1 MRTRILLLC
10 LISFGALAATD
21 IAGGLQPM
29 QPAYPSLVPAV
40 CATAQTTGSS
50 GQLCLFG
57 SLTSAGYNPLVQAND
72 VAMIFNGGSSGT
84 GSLFIGPH
92 SASSYG
98 LRMTAAGASAFGGT
112 LTSSGLF
119 TASVNSVL
127 TGLVGIGRTPTT
139 FRLEVADPSSGYNS
153 AQFGVS
159 SPVFI
164 QNNSPGLDLNIYN
177 TGAGYKYAQNGYGGI
192 FQYNPSGQFEF
203 DTAANNVGGAGAAAT
218 FLQAMT
224 IGNTGGIVV
233 PAPSGSAV
241 VGATVTGGSSA
252 DGIDATAGASGNY
265 GVYGLN
271 NSTAGGTAGIFGQGA
286 VFGTEGNL
294 ISGSSAVAAVY
305 GNAIS
310 KTTSFTF
317 HGVKGDSGSTTGYG
331 GWFRNSNGGPG
342 GLFQAGAT
350 AGGTSTSAVLS
361 LQSYDASTQSLNFYN
376 NLPVSSQNPAVV
388 AGDEAIVFSDGSSGT
403 GSLFIGPANSSAS
416 GIRLTSAGSLLSYGT
431 SSVID
436 FSGSGGTM
444 KTTTGTFI
452 IQNMVTEAVGD
463 SAAFDLSNGSGAFK
477 TTTGAFSSGA
487 SSNTF
492 TNSVGIGAA
501 SLSNMRLLVADPSLG
516 DGDVQIGTAYPL
528 VLRTNYPG
536 LGFNE
541 YYNGT
546 HEVYVATNY
555 AGQIQFDNSGNMNFK
570 TAPSGSAAAT
580 ATMTTRLSIANTGAV
595 AVAGSLQVGG
605 GTVSSNLY
613 HGTCTLNAA
622 SPSVCT
628 ATVASTSTCVATARG
643 TTAAAGV
650 GLATSI
656 SSTTLTITGPN
667 GSSLVVGYI
676 CL

>member
-1 MRTRILLLC
+1 MLKRLLALSLLLAG
-10 LISFGALAATD
+10 GALAQTSD
-21 IAGGLQPM
+21 IQGGTQFK
-29 QPAYPSLVPAV
+29 QPAYPSAVPAV
-40 CATAQTTGSS
+40 CAVSTGVGSS
-50 GQLCLFG
+50 GQGCLFG
-57 SLTSAGYNPLVQAND
+57 ALPASTYNPLVQAND
-72 VAMIFNGGSSGT
+72 SALIFNAGASST
-84 GSLFIGPH
+84 GSLVIAPH
-92 SASSYG
+92 SAG
-98 LRMTAAGASAFGGT
+98 NIGMRMTTSGTSFMAGV
-112 LTSSGLF
+112 
-119 TASVNSVL
+119 SVNS
-127 TGLVGIGRTPTT
+127 GINGVTT
-139 FRLEVADPSSGYNS
+139 ASS
-153 AQFGVS
+153 
-159 SPVFI
+159 
-164 QNNSPGLDLNIYN
+164 LNIYSN
-177 TGAGYKYAQNGYGGI
+177 DASAQGFNFYNHLHAADFNPLVQLGDMAILGY
-192 FQYNPSGQFEF
+192 
-203 DTAANNVGGAGAAAT
+203 
-218 FLQAMT
+218 
-224 IGNTGGIVV
+224 
-233 PAPSGSAV
+233 
-241 VGATVTGGSSA
+241 
-252 DGIDATAGASGNY
+252 AGASGKAFVI
-265 GVYGLN
+265 GVPSATANGLRFDSSGN
-271 NSTAGGTAGIFGQGA
+271 ITTGGATGFD
-286 VFGTEGNL
+286 L
-294 ISGSSAVAAVY
+294 SGSS
-305 GNAIS
+305 
-310 KTTSFTF
+310 
-317 HGVKGDSGSTTGYG
+317 
-331 GWFRNSNGGPG
+331 
-342 GLFQAGAT
+342 GA
-350 AGGTSTSAVLS
+350 
-361 LQSYDASTQSLNFYN
+361 
-376 NLPVSSQNPAVV
+376 
-388 AGDEAIVFSDGSSGT
+388 E
-403 GSLFIGPANSSAS
+403 
-416 GIRLTSAGSLLSYGT
+416 
-431 SSVID
+431 
-436 FSGSGGTM
+436 
-444 KTTTGTFI
+444 
-452 IQNMVTEAVGD
+452 
-463 SAAFDLSNGSGAFK
+463 K